1 MQAPDAEEE
10 ITTLAACGPLKTW
23 SVIVTVLGDFCRAR
37 DERIGGRELHALL
50 GRIGLTAPTVRVA
63 LHRLKRDGWLE
74 SAKSGRDAAYRLSAM
89 GWRETQTVR
98 DRIYARE
105 ARRDGVAHMVLAP
118 PHLAAPDFAALLPR
132 EAVHVGPR
140 SAILCDLP
148 KSLPPEL
155 WVTRLSDG
163 KPPLWVAEMVAD
175 ADLRRDYATLTES
188 VSDILRAPAPQSAL
202 DRSALR
208 LLTLHHWR
216 RLRLRHGDL
225 PDILLGE
232 GWEGARARRAVM
244 TALDR
249 FPRPAPGAL
258 AG

>member
-1 MQAPDAEEE
+1 MQAPDSEEE
-10 ITTLAACGPLKTW
+10 IARLAACGPLKTW

-37 DERIGGRELHALL
+37 DDRIGGRELHALV
-50 GRIGLTAPTVRVA
+50 GRVGLTAPTVRVA

-74 SAKSGRDAAYRLSAM
+74 SEKSGRDAAYRLSAM
-89 GWRETQTVR
+89 GWRETQAVR

-105 ARRDGVAHMVLAP
+105 PRHDGVAHMVLAP
-118 PHLAAPDFAALLPR
+118 PQLAAPDFAALLPR
-132 EAVHVGPR
+132 EAVHVTPR
-140 SAILCDLP
+140 SAILCDPP
-148 KSLPPEL
+148 KSLPPDL

-163 KPPLWVAEMVAD
+163 MPPGWVVDLVAD
-175 ADLRRDYATLTES
+175 AELRRDYAALTNG
-188 VSDILRAPAPQSAL
+188 VSAVLMAPVPQAPL
-202 DRSALR
+202 DLGALR

-232 GWEGARARRAVM
+232 DWEGAQARRAVM
-244 TALDR
+244 AALDR

-258 AG
+258 TI